1 MPILGET
8 CYSPDWRGRYFT
20 VNTLVG
26 TIASLVIG
34 GAVASVTLVTVVT
47 SQTSSGDRSPVDST
61 NVEVQYGEN

>member
-1 MPILGET
+1 M
-8 CYSPDWRGRYFT
+8 
-20 VNTLVG
+20 NTLVG